1 MRLGIDDLP
10 IERVISINN
19 TLLDRGV
26 WVAWLVAIAVAEQLI
41 WLLYRRVNEHPRADL
56 IVFMVVPL
64 VIVATIV
71 TVLGRSSRKCLK
83 IDDRGVHMDKDGVI
97 RNFLWTDIWL
107 VDKAAIRRRGRV
119 TGVCCA
125 YIRVYKD
132 LSPEHYVNPN
142 AINVIGPEFGL
153 DIDDVV
159 ELIRTG
165 KARWGGRD

>member
-26 WVAWLVAIAVAEQLI
+26 WVVWLVAIALADQLI
-41 WLLYRRVNEHPRADL
+41 WLLYHRVNVHPRADL
-56 IVFMVVPL
+56 FVFLIIPAIIAGTL
-64 VIVATIV
+64 I
-71 TVLGRSSRKCLK
+71 TVLGRASRKCLK
-83 IDDRGVHMDKDGVI
+83 IDDRGVHMDKEGVI
-97 RNFLWTDIWL
+97 RNFLWSDIWL
-107 VDKAAIRRRGRV
+107 VDKAPIRRRGRV
-119 TGVCCA
+119 TGAACV

-159 ELIRTG
+159 EVIRAG
-165 KARWGGRD
+165 KARWGPRD